1 MNIKRMDEGLAR
13 MLQYENVA
21 WYEKGCVKIL
31 DRRIYP
37 IEVKFVT
44 CHHYTEVAQAIS
56 DMVTQSA
63 GPYTAAGMGMALAA
77 YEARLL
83 NEKDQYQFLLNAA
96 ECISSARP
104 TTKDRLKQVVTG
116 CLSVAKDNLGK
127 NCDQAIF
134 QYTLQAM
141 NNRYARIDRVAC
153 ELIKKMPKDARVM
166 TQCFGETIIG
176 MMIRQ
181 AQKNGINLKMV
192 CPETRPFLQGARFT
206 ASCARD
212 MGIDVTVI
220 TDNMPAFYMAH
231 EKVDL
236 FTSAADVICMD
247 GSIINKVGT
256 LQIAICAK
264 YFNIP
269 YYCTGIPDLNHP
281 DAKSVDIE
289 FRDPEE
295 TLSAHHIKHTLEG
308 VKGYYPAFDI
318 TPPSLVSEIITDQG
332 AFLPDALDGYKA
344 DQANFYNFAV

>member
-1 MNIKRMDEGLAR
+1 
-13 MLQYENVA
+13 
-21 WYEKGCVKIL
+21 
-31 DRRIYP
+31 
-37 IEVKFVT
+37 
-44 CHHYTEVAQAIS
+44 
-56 DMVTQSA
+56 
-63 GPYTAAGMGMALAA
+63 
-77 YEARLL
+77 
-83 NEKDQYQFLLNAA
+83 
-96 ECISSARP
+96 
-104 TTKDRLKQVVTG
+104 
-116 CLSVAKDNLGK
+116 
-127 NCDQAIF
+127 
-134 QYTLQAM
+134 
-141 NNRYARIDRVAC
+141 
-153 ELIKKMPKDARVM
+153 M

-212 MGIDVTVI
+212 MGVDVTVI
-220 TDNMPAFYMAH
+220 TDNMPAFYMEH
-231 EKVDL
+231 EKIDL

-264 YFNIP
+264 YFNVP

-281 DAKSVDIE
+281 DARSVDIE

-332 AFLPDALDGYKA
+332 SFLPDALDGYKA